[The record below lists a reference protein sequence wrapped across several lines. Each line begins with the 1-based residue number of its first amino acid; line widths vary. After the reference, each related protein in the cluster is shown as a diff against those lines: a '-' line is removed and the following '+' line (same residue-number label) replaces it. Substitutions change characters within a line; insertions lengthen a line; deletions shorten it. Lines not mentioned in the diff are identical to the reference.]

1 MTPTSNSA
9 QGGET
14 TTKKR
19 AATIICALLL
29 SSALMALS
37 SVILVAERTR
47 NSYATLEKGGS
58 VKSAFRFLDSVKG
71 KKKASVKK
79 RFVDV
84 VEDDQ
89 MGDLIVVKEE
99 DQEEKGL

>member
-1 MTPTSNSA
+1 MTPSNSA
-9 QGGET
+9 QGEN

-19 AATIICALLL
+19 AATIICTLLLL
-29 SSALMALS
+29 SAVMALS

-47 NSYATLEKGGS
+47 NSYTTLEKGGS

-71 KKKASVKK
+71 KKKESVKK

-99 DQEEKGL
+99 DQEEEGL

>member
-1 MTPTSNSA
+1 
-9 QGGET
+9 
-14 TTKKR
+14 
-19 AATIICALLL
+19 
-29 SSALMALS
+29 MALS

-47 NSYATLEKGGS
+47 NSYTTLEKGGS

-71 KKKASVKK
+71 KRKASVKK
-79 RFVDV
+79 KGFVDV

-99 DQEEKGL
+99 EEEEEGL